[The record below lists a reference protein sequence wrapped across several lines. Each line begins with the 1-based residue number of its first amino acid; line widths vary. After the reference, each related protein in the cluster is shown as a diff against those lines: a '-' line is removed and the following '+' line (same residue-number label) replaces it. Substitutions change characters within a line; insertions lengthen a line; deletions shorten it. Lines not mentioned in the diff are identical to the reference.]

1 MCISDSIGLIS
12 TENDIKNTIDYKI
25 AANDTRSKELLLKL
39 EKSKALPT
47 LSAFVNG
54 GYNGNN
60 DEFKF
65 LNKEQDWF
73 GSSLFGVTMNI
84 PIFSSLGRSAATQRA
99 KINLEKSQN
108 DLTEV
113 EQKLNLQIKEAKSNY
128 QFAIEDYENK
138 KKSLALAERIEAKNQ
153 TKFFE
158 GIATSFELRQAQ
170 TQLYNSQ
177 QQYLRAMLE
186 IINKKA
192 DLETIINT
200 K

>member
-1 MCISDSIGLIS
+1 
-12 TENDIKNTIDYKI
+12 
-25 AANDTRSKELLLKL
+25 LLLKL

-47 LSAFVNG
+47 LDAFING
-54 GYNGNN
+54 GYAGNGNN
-60 DEFKF
+60 FDF
-65 LNKEQDWF
+65 LKKEQQWF
-73 GSSLFGVTMNI
+73 GSSLIGVSLNI

-99 KINLEKSQN
+99 KINLEKSKN
-108 DLTEV
+108 ELTEI
-113 EQKLNLQIKEAKSNY
+113 EQKLNFQIQEAKSNY
-128 QFAIEDYENK
+128 QFAIENYENK
-138 KKSLALAERIEAKNQ
+138 KKSLALAERIESKNQ

-170 TQLYNSQ
+170 TQLYTSQ
-177 QQYLRAMLE
+177 ENYLKAMLE